1 MHRPTLP
8 IQGLPVWARLNG
20 VSFHNITVAD
30 TEDKGYGVVSNT
42 ELNASQDT
50 ADGPALISVPHAL
63 ILNAAAVEEYAKED
77 KSFKQLLDAVGR
89 RSSRTDVLLFLLVQS
104 VLAAH
109 PNHAGSLGVSTPWT
123 EYIKFLPETVLVPT
137 LWTENERLLLRG
149 TSLETALD
157 AKISSL
163 DAELGLVQAKSAN
176 IAAWND
182 LLWHG
187 IVRGKEVEDA
197 SPVVFTDWIRLDALY
212 RSRCLEL
219 PRSGE
224 SMVPCID
231 MINHAAE
238 PSAYYE
244 ENAQDEVVL
253 LPRPGVAVAQGSE
266 ITISYGAGK
275 SAAEMLFSYG
285 FIDPSST
292 TDSLVLPLAPFPDDP
307 LAKAKLVAF
316 GQAPQIHVARGPP
329 PSQGI
334 GRAENDEQQGQR
346 QEEDGDS
353 DIHWTSPFA
362 YLMCL
367 NEEDGLEFRIL
378 QQTDGAQQLCV
389 FWQDE
394 DVTERT
400 GEFEA
405 LVRQHPLAAVF
416 RLRVVAVV
424 QEALQTQL
432 ERLGETETTASAFS
446 MGLENS
452 SASTS
457 ISTPVAGVADNVAA
471 DPTRAAARG
480 GGGGGVVGSQLRT
493 ECVRAAAALR
503 ELEMNI
509 LEGCIG
515 KLENEKN
522 ALLGDDNV
530 VAYLGLAEV
539 TESGQ
544 ADDET
549 SNDAGDFS

>member
-20 VSFHNITVAD
+20 VSFHNITVAN
-30 TEDKGYGVVSNT
+30 TEGKGYGVVSNT

-50 ADGPALISVPHAL
+50 ADGPVLLSVPHGL

-89 RSSRTDVLLFLLVQS
+89 RSSRADVLLFLLVQS

-109 PNHAGSLGVSTPWT
+109 PNHAGSLGVSNPWT

-149 TSLETALD
+149 TSLEAALD

-163 DAELGLVQAKSAN
+163 DAELGLVQAKSAH
-176 IAAWND
+176 IVAWND

-187 IVRGKEVEDA
+187 VVRGKEVEDP
-197 SPVVFTDWIRLDALY
+197 SPVEFTDWIRLDALY

-231 MINHAAE
+231 MLNHAAE

-285 FIDPSST
+285 FIDPSSI

-307 LAKAKLVAF
+307 LATAKLVAF

-334 GRAENDEQQGQR
+334 GRAENDEQQGQ
-346 QEEDGDS
+346 QKEEEDGDS

-362 YLMCL
+362 YLMCI

-416 RLRVVAVV
+416 RLRVVTVV

-432 ERLGETETTASAFS
+432 ERLGETTASASS
-446 MGLENS
+446 MGVEKS

-457 ISTPVAGVADNVAA
+457 ISTP
-471 DPTRAAARG
+471 P
-480 GGGGGVVGSQLRT
+480 RT

-544 ADDET
+544 VDDET

>member
-1 MHRPTLP
+1 M
-8 IQGLPVWARLNG
+8 
-20 VSFHNITVAD
+20 
-30 TEDKGYGVVSNT
+30 
-42 ELNASQDT
+42 
-50 ADGPALISVPHAL
+50 
-63 ILNAAAVEEYAKED
+63 
-77 KSFKQLLDAVGR
+77 
-89 RSSRTDVLLFLLVQS
+89 LLFLLVQS
-104 VLAAH
+104 VLASH
-109 PNHAGSLGVSTPWT
+109 PNHAGSLGVSNPWT

-149 TSLETALD
+149 TSLEAALN

-163 DAELGLVQAKSAN
+163 DAELELVREKSAD
-176 IAAWND
+176 IVAWND

-187 IVRGKEVEDA
+187 TVRGKEVEDP
-197 SPVVFTDWIRLDALY
+197 SPVVFMDWIRLDALY

-244 ENAQDEVVL
+244 ENSKDEVVL
-253 LPRPGVAVAQGSE
+253 LPRPGAALAQGKE

-329 PSQGI
+329 SQGA
-334 GRAENDEQQGQR
+334 GQAESDEQKQ
-346 QEEDGDS
+346 QEEKDGDS
-353 DIHWTSPFA
+353 GIHWTSPFVH
-362 YLMCL
+362 LMCA

-389 FWQDE
+389 FWQGE

-400 GEFEA
+400 GEFEV
-405 LVRQHPLAAVF
+405 LVRQHPLAAIF
-416 RLRVVAVV
+416 RLRVVTVV

-432 ERLGETETTASAFS
+432 ERLGETTASAS
-446 MGLENS
+446 SIGLENS
-452 SASTS
+452 STSTS
-457 ISTPVAGVADNVAA
+457 ISTPAGVADNVAA
-471 DPTRAAARG
+471 DPTRVDARG
-480 GGGGGVVGSQLRT
+480 GGGGAVVGSQPRT

-509 LEGCIG
+509 LEDCIG
-515 KLENEKN
+515 KLENEVRECRCWWRFPLFLISWLEACRGGKKMN
-522 ALLGDDNV
+522 PKAKHHEGD
-530 VAYLGLAEV
+530 
-539 TESGQ
+539 SR
-544 ADDET
+544 
-549 SNDAGDFS
+549 